1 MERLWLYRDKAPL
14 RSFALGPRYL
24 EIGRGAHCDVV
35 IHDAAVADRAYL
47 VHARQGTVVAYDL
60 RGKTVGERTV
70 LGINASL
77 NLGAGYSVRRGEQ
90 DEDSVDKRSTDRLAP
105 AYRSAGT
112 LSLLLSEGAR
122 RVVLRRSPVTVGSA
136 TDNRIVLHDS
146 AVSRYHCRFE
156 PFDGGVM
163 VRDLGSRNGTWVSG
177 HRVERAELRAGVSL
191 RLGRTDVEL
200 VATSSDTSGGAS
212 GDGLLAESP
221 AMLRVVLDID
231 RYAEL
236 PWPVL
241 IQGESGVGKERV
253 AHALHLRGPRKSGP
267 FVALNAGGLPG
278 QLVETELFGHER
290 GAFTG
295 AAAVHRGVFEQA
307 HGGTLFLDEI
317 GELPFGLQSR
327 LLRVLETWQVRRVGG
342 ERDRPVDVRL
352 ICATHRDLRSRIG
365 MGTFRPDLF
374 YRINRLLIEVPPL
387 RRRVED
393 IQPLALCFLKAI
405 EGEVGHRVLSDDA
418 VARLVTHGWPG
429 NARELRNVVCSA
441 AAVGATELLS
451 AKDIDDALR
460 RLTDPRS
467 LPQTQESV
475 ADVVRR
481 HHGNVSAAARTLG
494 MPRSTLRDRLKTTNG
509 AQR

>member
-1 MERLWLYRDKAPL
+1 MERLWLYRHETPL
-14 RSFALGPRYL
+14 RSFALGARYL
-24 EIGRGAHCDVV
+24 EIGRGSHCDVV
-35 IHDAAVADRAYL
+35 VHDAAVADRAYL
-47 VHARQGTVVAYDL
+47 VHARDGTVVAYDL
-60 RGKTVGERTV
+60 RGGTVGDRAV
-70 LGINASL
+70 LGMNACL
-77 NLGAGYSVRRGEQ
+77 ELGAGYAVRRSKQ
-90 DEDSVDKRSTDRLAP
+90 ADDSTDKRSTDRLAP
-105 AYRSAGT
+105 AHRRRAS
-112 LSLLLSEGAR
+112 LSLLLSGGAR

-136 TDNRIVLHDS
+136 TNNRVVLHDS

-177 HRVERAELRAGVSL
+177 HRVERAELRAGVTL

-200 VATSSDTSGGAS
+200 VAASSNPAGESK

-221 AMLRVVLDID
+221 AMLRVMVDVE
-231 RYAEL
+231 RFAEL

-253 AHALHLRGPRKSGP
+253 AQALHLRGPRKSGP

-295 AAAVHRGVFEQA
+295 AATVHRGVFEQA

-317 GELPFGLQSR
+317 GELPFDLQSR
-327 LLRVLETWQVRRVGG
+327 LLRVLESWQVRRVGG
-342 ERDRPVDVRL
+342 ERDRRVDVRL
-352 ICATHRDLRSRIG
+352 ICATHRDLRARIA
-365 MGTFRPDLF
+365 MGTFRSDLF

-393 IQPLALCFLKAI
+393 IQLLALSFLKGV
-405 EGEVGHRVLSDDA
+405 EGEVGQRVLSDEA
-418 VARLVTHGWPG
+418 LARLVTHGWPG

-441 AAVGATELLS
+441 AAASATELLT
-451 AKDIDDALR
+451 AKDIENALG

-467 LPQTQESV
+467 LPYTQESV

-481 HHGNVSAAARTLG
+481 HDGNVSAAARTLG
-494 MPRSTLRDRLKTTNG
+494 MARSTLRDRLKTTNG
-509 AQR
+509 AQ